1 MSLLDSDIGA
11 VVDPSE
17 AVRELLV
24 RAFER
29 AGLGAESHD
38 QIASL
43 WHRLREPTPP
53 QLLLVRFAPEY
64 TESTW
69 KQLRTAV
76 PVHVVALADRG
87 MFPAVIGALESGLV
101 DDVLETPVE
110 LDRALHRILVGRR
123 SLALRR
129 RLERREA
136 PTPAPTRDPV
146 TGLWN
151 RSSAVDLLRREL
163 AAARRTGAHVGLVRL
178 RLIGLEEHIS
188 ASAADLAFRL
198 VADALRVSVRVSD
211 WVARLGP
218 LTFAVVLPGCA
229 EPRTIAIGERI
240 FRLATE
246 RLESSGVF
254 ASLRVEAEASAIAP
268 DHPDSEKIIAGLEV
282 D

>member
-1 MSLLDSDIGA
+1 MSVTDSDVGA

-29 AGLGAESHD
+29 AGLAAEGHEH
-38 QIASL
+38 IASL
-43 WHRLREPTPP
+43 WHRLREPAPP
-53 QLLLVRFAPEY
+53 QLLMVRFGPEHS
-64 TESTW
+64 EGTW
-69 KQLRTAV
+69 KQLRTTV
-76 PVHVVALADRG
+76 PVHIIALAERS
-87 MFPAVIGALESGLV
+87 MFPIVIRALEAGWV
-101 DDVLETPVE
+101 DDVLETPID
-110 LDRALHRILVGRR
+110 LDRALHRILVGRT
-123 SLALRR
+123 SLALRH
-129 RLERREA
+129 RLESREVPA
-136 PTPAPTRDPV
+136 PPPTRDPV

-178 RLIGLEEHIS
+178 RVIGLEQHVS
-188 ASAADLAFRL
+188 PSAADLAFRL

-218 LTFAVVLPGCA
+218 LNFAVVLPGCA

-268 DHPDSEKIIAGLEV
+268 DHPDSEQIIAGLERE
-282 D
+282 